1 MEEASQALPPAS
13 AGVPRGIPDALV
25 APDAAPEGLEAHLA
39 DVALPGGVAFA
50 RRRLIFG
57 VVAIGLFMV
66 SVDQTI
72 VATALPAI
80 EKELHAPVNWSG
92 WTITIYSV
100 GQVLVMS
107 LAGKVSDRFGSKR
120 VLIGSVGLFTTA
132 SLCCGLATSMYMLV
146 ALRLIQAVGGG
157 SVMPSASGIVSEHF
171 GPDRDRALGM
181 FSSIF
186 PIGAVVG
193 PILGGVFVSEWSWRA
208 IFLVNVPVGLALI
221 TLASRFVPRNSPKPA
236 ARADPLGLALLGL
249 CLLPAMFSVS
259 FLGMGD
265 ARFESPEFIV
275 AMVTALAAGC
285 LFIRHVRRH
294 PSPVIPARFLLG
306 RSFRLI
312 NLINFVYGAG
322 ALGFTALVP
331 LYAEE
336 RYGLRPLEAGTLLTA
351 RGVGMIA
358 LSGLAVWALRRTG
371 YRLPMI
377 VGFSLAAGS
386 LVMLAVA
393 PPVLSPYPW
402 MALAAG
408 ATGIGLGVANPA
420 SNNAS
425 LQLAPDNVT
434 ANAGIRGMSRQAG
447 AILAVSVTTAIMAR
461 SDHPGLALGHSFLF
475 FAAFLAGTIPLV
487 TRIEDH
493 RGRW

>member
-1 MEEASQALPPAS
+1 MEEASQAVPTDS
-13 AGVPRGIPDALV
+13 AGARPSIPDVLA
-25 APDAAPEGLEAHLA
+25 APDAAPEGLEGHLGGA
-39 DVALPGGVAFA
+39 ARPVEVASS

-80 EKELHAPVNWSG
+80 EKELHATVNWSG

-107 LAGKVSDRFGSKR
+107 LAGKMSDRFGPKR
-120 VLIGSVGLFTTA
+120 VLIGSVALFTTA

-146 ALRLIQAVGGG
+146 ALRLAQAAGGG

-171 GPDRDRALGM
+171 GQDRDRALGM

-193 PILGGVFVSEWSWRA
+193 PILGGVFVSEWSWRV
-208 IFLVNVPVGLALI
+208 IFLVNVPVGVVLI
-221 TLASRFVPRNSPKPA
+221 TLAFRFVPRNSPKA
-236 ARADPLGLALLGL
+236 AAGTDPFGLTLLGL
-249 CLLPAMFSVS
+249 CLLPAMLGISY
-259 FLGMGD
+259 LGMGGAQFD
-265 ARFESPEFIV
+265 SLEFIA
-275 AMVTALAAGC
+275 AMTTALVAGS
-285 LFIRHVRRH
+285 LFVRHIRRH
-294 PSPVIPARFLLG
+294 PSPVIPPQFLLD
-306 RSFRLI
+306 RKFRLI
-312 NLINFVYGAG
+312 NLINFIYGAA

-336 RYGLRPLEAGTLLTA
+336 RYDLHPLEAGTLLTA
-351 RGVGMIA
+351 RGAGMIA

-408 ATGIGLGVANPA
+408 ITGVGLGVANPA

-447 AILAVSVTTAIMAR
+447 SVLAVSVTTAVMAQ
-461 SDHPGLALGHSFLF
+461 SAQPGLVLGHAFLF
-475 FAAFLAGTIPLV
+475 FAALLVATIPFV
-487 TRIEDH
+487 TRIQDH